1 MECSKKRKWYNH
13 KLRVK

>member
-1 MECSKKRKWYNH
+1 MECSKKRKWYNR